1 MAVNYGKCQMSIKV
15 TCYASKHYTS
25 LQYLVAPGHAYMCS
39 MHCNICSAA
48 EKQFLQ
54 NALPNA
60 TNDSK
65 QMSTKITTGL
75 SGWQC
80 ITLHNE
86 PLLLFSWPWTDYQHH
101 LDINDTR
108 CILCTVHLVWQNN
121 HHIPEEQRSSTV
133 QSLEPQATCTKW

>member
-1 MAVNYGKCQMSIKV
+1 MECWFVGDDNLTEAFARLITPVVTTIKSNKIQNEDILVPAYSDCSGKMAVNYGKRQMSIKV

-39 MHCNICSAA
+39 VHCNVCSAA

-75 SGWQC
+75 FG
-80 ITLHNE
+80 
-86 PLLLFSWPWTDYQHH
+86 
-101 LDINDTR
+101 
-108 CILCTVHLVWQNN
+108 
-121 HHIPEEQRSSTV
+121 
-133 QSLEPQATCTKW
+133 